1 MCLDCLSPA
10 SIFSVMDLQS
20 GYCQLAL
27 AKPDRD
33 TTAFITKYGL
43 YEYAKMNFGLCNAPS
58 TFQRC
63 VELILRGL
71 QWKTLLIYI
80 DDIVIYSS
88 NMEDHI
94 RTLDEVLG
102 RLFKAGLKLKP

>member
-1 MCLDCLSPA
+1 MAPM
-10 SIFSVMDLQS
+10 SVEGLVVKAVIDTGAEVTVISTSLFES

-27 AKPDRD
+27 AESDRD

-43 YEYAKMNFGLCNAPS
+43 YEYAKMNFGLCNDPS

-71 QWKTLLIYI
+71 QWKTPHL
-80 DDIVIYSS
+80 
-88 NMEDHI
+88 H
-94 RTLDEVLG
+94 
-102 RLFKAGLKLKP
+102 